1 MAEDGNYWMNSS
13 LFVANSNG
21 NQCFF
26 ILLYNQRQCT
36 KELDTVSERKEN
48 ISIKRLIF
56 WLWQNSRGVRKQA
69 ITNTAIGLLDVA
81 CQLMWVL
88 ACKYAIDIAT
98 GIKEG
103 ALMTIGILIA
113 ALMLVQIA
121 SRAVSR
127 WIHAVTGNK
136 VRNRMRRDV
145 FARLLR
151 CDWMHLQRHHTGD
164 LINRLEGDVS
174 SITTL
179 MTEVIP
185 AAVVA
190 ATQLLA
196 SFVLLFTMSPLLA
209 VAIFIILPIC
219 LALSR
224 IYIKKMRRLNR
235 DVRDSDS
242 RIQSVLQES
251 LQHKELIKSL
261 EQNDSTEQQLSALQ
275 NRLQR
280 QVASRTK
287 FSLGAYTLIQLGFAV
302 GYVIAFMWGVNSLA
316 DGTITYGT
324 MAAYLQLVGLIQR
337 PTMDLSRYIP
347 GIVSSL
353 TAAERLYEL
362 EDIPIEQQG
371 NAIMLKETAGVRFDN
386 VTFRYEEG
394 KRFILNKFTFDFP
407 PNSCTAIVGETGAGK
422 TTLIRLLIAFIN
434 PLEGKI
440 ELYNGKEKYESSTLT
455 RRNFVYIPQGN
466 SLVSGTIR
474 ENLLMGNPQAT
485 EEEMREALQIACA
498 EYVYELPDGI
508 DTPITERGGGLSE
521 GQAQRIAVARSILR
535 PGSIL
540 ILDEVTSALDE
551 GTEQEMLKRLT
562 RSQIGKTLIFVTHR
576 PAVISYCTQVLK
588 IEKPAKK

>member
-1 MAEDGNYWMNSS
+1 MNSNEKN
-13 LFVANSNG
+13 V
-21 NQCFF
+21 
-26 ILLYNQRQCT
+26 
-36 KELDTVSERKEN
+36 
-48 ISIKRLIF
+48 SIKRLLL
-56 WLWQNSRGVRKQA
+56 WLWQNSRGARKQA
-69 ITNTAIGLLDVA
+69 IINTGIGLLDVA
-81 CQLMWVL
+81 CQLLWVL

-103 ALMTIGILIA
+103 SLLTTGILIG

-121 SRAVSR
+121 SRAASR

-151 CDWMHLQRHHTGD
+151 CDWLHLQRHHTGD

-174 SITTL
+174 GITTL
-179 MTEVIP
+179 MTETVP

-190 ATQLLA
+190 TTQLLA

-209 VAIFIILPIC
+209 VAIFITLPIC
-219 LALSR
+219 LAVSR
-224 IYIKKMRRLNR
+224 VYVKKMRRLNR

-261 EQNDSTEQQLSALQ
+261 EQNDSTEQQLSDLQSRLQ
-275 NRLQR
+275 NQI
-280 QVASRTK
+280 ANRTK
-287 FSLGAYTLIQLGFAV
+287 FSLGAYILIQLGFAT
-302 GYVIAFMWGVNSLA
+302 GYVIAFMWGVDSLSN
-316 DGTITYGT
+316 GLITYGT

-347 GIVSSL
+347 GIVSSF

-371 NAIMLKETAGVRFDN
+371 DAVMLKETAGVRFKD

-394 KRFILNKFTFDFP
+394 KRYILDHFTFDFP

-422 TTLIRLLIAFIN
+422 TTLIRLLIALIN
-434 PLEGKI
+434 PLSGCI
-440 ELYNGKEKYESSTLT
+440 ELYNGKERYESSTLT

-474 ENLLMGNPQAT
+474 ENLLMGNPEAT
-485 EEEMREALQIACA
+485 DEEMRQALHIACA
-498 EYVYELPDGI
+498 EYVLELPDGI
-508 DTPITERGGGLSE
+508 DSPITERGGGLSE
-521 GQAQRIAVARSILR
+521 GQAQRIAVARSLLR

-551 GTEQEMLKRLT
+551 ATEQEMLKRLT
-562 RSQIGKTLIFVTHR
+562 QSQIGKTLIFVTHR
-576 PAVISYCTQVLK
+576 PAVIDYCTQVLR

>member
-1 MAEDGNYWMNSS
+1 MNSNEKN
-13 LFVANSNG
+13 V
-21 NQCFF
+21 
-26 ILLYNQRQCT
+26 
-36 KELDTVSERKEN
+36 
-48 ISIKRLIF
+48 SIKRLLL
-56 WLWQNSRGVRKQA
+56 WLWQNSRGARKQA
-69 ITNTAIGLLDVA
+69 IINTGIGLLDVA
-81 CQLMWVL
+81 CQLLWVL

-103 ALMTIGILIA
+103 SLLTTGILIG

-121 SRAVSR
+121 SRAASR

-151 CDWMHLQRHHTGD
+151 CDWLHLQRHHTGD

-174 SITTL
+174 GITTL
-179 MTEVIP
+179 MTETVP

-209 VAIFIILPIC
+209 VAIFITLPIC
-219 LALSR
+219 LAVSR
-224 IYIKKMRRLNR
+224 VYVKKMRRLNR

-261 EQNDSTEQQLSALQ
+261 EQNDSTEQQLSDLQSRLQ
-275 NRLQR
+275 NQI
-280 QVASRTK
+280 ANRTK
-287 FSLGAYTLIQLGFAV
+287 FSLGAYILIQLGFAT
-302 GYVIAFMWGVNSLA
+302 GYVIAFMWGVDSLA
-316 DGTITYGT
+316 NGLITYGT

-347 GIVSSL
+347 GIVSSF

-371 NAIMLKETAGVRFDN
+371 DAVMLTETAGVRFKD

-394 KRFILNKFTFDFP
+394 KRYILDHFTFDFP

-422 TTLIRLLIAFIN
+422 TTLIRLLIALIN
-434 PLEGKI
+434 PLSGSI
-440 ELYNGKEKYESSTLT
+440 ELYNGKERYESSTLT

-474 ENLLMGNPQAT
+474 ENLLMGNPEAT
-485 EEEMREALQIACA
+485 DEEMRQALHIACA
-498 EYVYELPDGI
+498 EYVLELPDGI
-508 DTPITERGGGLSE
+508 DSPITERGGGLSE
-521 GQAQRIAVARSILR
+521 GQAQRIAVARSLLR

-551 GTEQEMLKRLT
+551 ATEQEMLKRLT
-562 RSQIGKTLIFVTHR
+562 QSQIGKTLIFVTHR
-576 PAVISYCTQVLK
+576 PAVIDYCTQVLR

>member
-1 MAEDGNYWMNSS
+1 MYAQFSKLWG
-13 LFVANSNG
+13 
-21 NQCFF
+21 QTPPK
-26 ILLYNQRQCT
+26 R
-36 KELDTVSERKEN
+36 KKVSDYKKN
-48 ISIKRLIF
+48 ISIKRLVS
-56 WLWQNSRGVRKQA
+56 WLWSNSKGARGQA
-69 ITNTAIGLLDVA
+69 VANTVIGLVDVA

-88 ACKYAIDIAT
+88 ACKHAIDIAT
-98 GIKEG
+98 GIEEG
-103 ALMTIGILIA
+103 SLVATGILIA
-113 ALMLVQIA
+113 MLMLTEIA

-151 CDWMHLQRHHTGD
+151 CDWLHLQKHHTGD
-164 LINRLEGDVS
+164 LINRLEGDVAG
-174 SITTL
+174 ITTL

-185 AAVVA
+185 ATIVT

-209 VAIFIILPIC
+209 VAIFITLPIC
-219 LALSR
+219 LVVSR
-224 IYIKKMRRLNR
+224 VYVKKMRKLNR

-261 EQNDSTEQQLSALQ
+261 EQNDSTEQQLSHLQ
-275 NRLQR
+275 NRLQS
-280 QVASRTK
+280 QIASRTR
-287 FSLGAYTLIQLGFAV
+287 FSLGAYTLIQLGFAA
-302 GYVIAFMWGVNSLA
+302 GYVIAFMWGVDSLA
-316 DGTITYGT
+316 EGIITYGT

-337 PTMDLSRYIP
+337 PTMELSRYVP

-371 NAIMLKETAGVRFDN
+371 DAVMFKETAGVRFND
-386 VTFRYEEG
+386 VTFRYEED
-394 KRFILNKFTFDFP
+394 KRLILDKFTFDFP

-422 TTLIRLLIAFIN
+422 TTLIRLLIALIN
-434 PLEGKI
+434 PQGGSI
-440 ELYNGKEKYESSTLT
+440 ELYNAEERHESSTLT

-474 ENLLMGNPQAT
+474 DNLLMGNPDAT
-485 EEEMREALQIACA
+485 DEEMHEALRIACA

-508 DTPITERGGGLSE
+508 DSPISERGGGLSE

-551 GTEQEMLKRLT
+551 VTEKEMLRRLT
-562 RSQIGKTLIFVTHR
+562 QSKIGKTLIFVTHR
-576 PAVISYCTQVLK
+576 PAVIDYCTQVLR
-588 IEKPAKK
+588 IEKP

>member
-1 MAEDGNYWMNSS
+1 M
-13 LFVANSNG
+13 
-21 NQCFF
+21 FF
-26 ILLYNQRQCT
+26 YIFARMYAQFSKLWGQTPPKR
-36 KELDTVSERKEN
+36 KKVSDYKKN
-48 ISIKRLIF
+48 ISIKRLVS
-56 WLWQNSRGVRKQA
+56 WLWSNSKGARGQA
-69 ITNTAIGLLDVA
+69 VANTVIGLVDVA

-88 ACKYAIDIAT
+88 ACKHAIDIAT
-98 GIKEG
+98 GIEEG
-103 ALMTIGILIA
+103 SLVATGILIA
-113 ALMLVQIA
+113 MLMLTEIA

-151 CDWMHLQRHHTGD
+151 CDWLHLQKHHTGD
-164 LINRLEGDVS
+164 LINRLEGDVAG
-174 SITTL
+174 ITTL

-185 AAVVA
+185 ATIVT

-209 VAIFIILPIC
+209 VAIFITLPIC
-219 LALSR
+219 LVVSR
-224 IYIKKMRRLNR
+224 VYVKKMRKLNR

-261 EQNDSTEQQLSALQ
+261 EQNDSTEQQLSHLQ
-275 NRLQR
+275 NRLQS
-280 QVASRTK
+280 QIASRTR
-287 FSLGAYTLIQLGFAV
+287 FSLGAYTLIQLGFAA
-302 GYVIAFMWGVNSLA
+302 GYVIAFMWGVDSLA
-316 DGTITYGT
+316 EGIITYGT

-337 PTMDLSRYIP
+337 PTMELSRYVP

-371 NAIMLKETAGVRFDN
+371 DAVMFKETAGVRFND
-386 VTFRYEEG
+386 VTFRYEED
-394 KRFILNKFTFDFP
+394 KRLILDKFTFDFP

-422 TTLIRLLIAFIN
+422 TTLIRLLIALIN
-434 PLEGKI
+434 PQGGSI
-440 ELYNGKEKYESSTLT
+440 ELYNAEERHESSTLT

-474 ENLLMGNPQAT
+474 DNLLMGNPDAT
-485 EEEMREALQIACA
+485 DEEMHEALRIACA

-508 DTPITERGGGLSE
+508 DSPISERGGGLSE

-551 GTEQEMLKRLT
+551 VTEKEMLRRLT
-562 RSQIGKTLIFVTHR
+562 QSKIGKTLIFVTHR
-576 PAVISYCTQVLK
+576 PAVIDYCTQVLR
-588 IEKPAKK
+588 IEKP

>member
-1 MAEDGNYWMNSS
+1 M
-13 LFVANSNG
+13 
-21 NQCFF
+21 
-26 ILLYNQRQCT
+26 LL
-36 KELDTVSERKEN
+36 
-48 ISIKRLIF
+48 
-56 WLWQNSRGVRKQA
+56 WLWQNSRGARKQA
-69 ITNTAIGLLDVA
+69 IINTGIGLLDVA
-81 CQLMWVL
+81 CQLLWVL

-103 ALMTIGILIA
+103 SLLTTGILIG
-113 ALMLVQIA
+113 ALMLIQIA
-121 SRAVSR
+121 SRAASR

-151 CDWMHLQRHHTGD
+151 CDWLHLQRHHTGD

-179 MTEVIP
+179 MTETVP
-185 AAVVA
+185 AAIVA

-209 VAIFIILPIC
+209 VAIFITLPIC
-219 LALSR
+219 LAVSR
-224 IYIKKMRRLNR
+224 VYVKKMRSLNR

-261 EQNDSTEQQLSALQ
+261 EQNDSTEQQLSDLQSRLQ
-275 NRLQR
+275 NQI
-280 QVASRTK
+280 ANRTK
-287 FSLGAYTLIQLGFAV
+287 FSLGAYILIQLGFAT
-302 GYVIAFMWGVNSLA
+302 GYVIAFMWGVDSLSN
-316 DGTITYGT
+316 GLITYGT

-362 EDIPIEQQG
+362 EDIPIERQG
-371 NAIMLKETAGVRFDN
+371 DAVMLTETAGVRFKD

-394 KRFILNKFTFDFP
+394 KRYILDHFTFDFP

-422 TTLIRLLIAFIN
+422 TTLIRLLIALIN
-434 PLEGKI
+434 PLSGSI

-474 ENLLMGNPQAT
+474 ENLLMGNPEAT
-485 EEEMREALQIACA
+485 DEEMRQALHIACA
-498 EYVYELPDGI
+498 EYVLELPDGI
-508 DTPITERGGGLSE
+508 DSPITERGGGLSE
-521 GQAQRIAVARSILR
+521 GQAQRIAVARSLLR

-551 GTEQEMLKRLT
+551 ATEQEMLKRLT
-562 RSQIGKTLIFVTHR
+562 QSQIGKTLIFVTHR
-576 PAVISYCTQVLK
+576 PAVIDYCTQVLR
-588 IEKPAKK
+588 IVKPAKK

>member
-1 MAEDGNYWMNSS
+1 M
-13 LFVANSNG
+13 
-21 NQCFF
+21 
-26 ILLYNQRQCT
+26 LL
-36 KELDTVSERKEN
+36 
-48 ISIKRLIF
+48 
-56 WLWQNSRGVRKQA
+56 WLWQNSRGARKQA
-69 ITNTAIGLLDVA
+69 IINTGIGLLDVA
-81 CQLMWVL
+81 CQLLWVL

-103 ALMTIGILIA
+103 SLLTTGILIG

-151 CDWMHLQRHHTGD
+151 CDWLHLQRHHTGD

-174 SITTL
+174 GITTL
-179 MTEVIP
+179 MTETVP

-209 VAIFIILPIC
+209 VAIFITLPIC
-219 LALSR
+219 LAVSR
-224 IYIKKMRRLNR
+224 VYVKKMRRLNR

-261 EQNDSTEQQLSALQ
+261 EQNDSTEQQLSDLQSRLQ
-275 NRLQR
+275 NQI
-280 QVASRTK
+280 ANRTK
-287 FSLGAYTLIQLGFAV
+287 FSLGAYILIQLGFAT
-302 GYVIAFMWGVNSLA
+302 GYVIAFMWGVDSLSN
-316 DGTITYGT
+316 GLITYGT

-347 GIVSSL
+347 GIVSSF

-371 NAIMLKETAGVRFDN
+371 DAVMLKETAGVRFKD

-394 KRFILNKFTFDFP
+394 KRYILDHFTFDFP

-422 TTLIRLLIAFIN
+422 TTLIRLLIALIN
-434 PLEGKI
+434 PLSGSI
-440 ELYNGKEKYESSTLT
+440 ELYNGKERYESSTLT

-474 ENLLMGNPQAT
+474 ENLLMGNPEAT
-485 EEEMREALQIACA
+485 DEEMRQALHIACA
-498 EYVYELPDGI
+498 EYVLELPDGI
-508 DTPITERGGGLSE
+508 DSPITERGGGLSE
-521 GQAQRIAVARSILR
+521 GQAQRIAVARSLLR

-551 GTEQEMLKRLT
+551 ATEQEMLKRLT
-562 RSQIGKTLIFVTHR
+562 QSQIGKTLIFVTHR
-576 PAVISYCTQVLK
+576 PAVIDYCTQVLR

>member
-1 MAEDGNYWMNSS
+1 MDDKG
-13 LFVANSNG
+13 
-21 NQCFF
+21 
-26 ILLYNQRQCT
+26 
-36 KELDTVSERKEN
+36 KN
-48 ISIKRLIF
+48 ISVKRLIL
-56 WLWQNSRGVRKQA
+56 WLWHNSKGTRKQA
-69 ITNTAIGLLDVA
+69 VTNTCIGLLDVA
-81 CQLMWVL
+81 CQLLWVL
-88 ACKYAIDIAT
+88 ACKHAIDIAT
-98 GIKEG
+98 GTKDG
-103 ALMTIGILIA
+103 SLTTTGIIIA

-127 WIHAVTGNK
+127 WIHSVTGNK
-136 VRNRMRRDV
+136 VRNRMRRAV

-164 LINRLEGDVS
+164 LINRLEGDVA

-185 AAVVA
+185 ATVVA

-196 SFVLLFTMSPLLA
+196 SFVLLFTMSPWLA
-209 VAIFIILPIC
+209 VAIFITLPVC
-219 LALSR
+219 LAVSR
-224 IYIKKMRRLNR
+224 VYVKKMRRLNR

-261 EQNDSTEQQLSALQ
+261 EQNDSTEQQLSDLQ
-275 NRLQR
+275 SQLQD
-280 QVASRTK
+280 QVASRTR
-287 FSLGAYTLIQLGFAV
+287 FSLGAYTLVQLGFAT
-302 GYVIAFMWGVNSLA
+302 GYVVAFLWGADSLR
-316 DGTITYGT
+316 DGIITYGT

-362 EDIPIEQQG
+362 EDIPVEQQG
-371 NAIMLKETAGVRFDN
+371 DAIMLKETAGVRFKD

-407 PNSCTAIVGETGAGK
+407 PNSCTAIIGETGAGK

-434 PLEGKI
+434 PQGGSI
-440 ELYNGKEKYESSTLT
+440 ELYNGKEQHESSTLT

-474 ENLLMGNPQAT
+474 ENLLMGNPEAT
-485 EEEMREALQIACA
+485 EEEMKRALHIACA
-498 EYVYELPDGI
+498 EYVFELPDGI
-508 DTPITERGGGLSE
+508 DSHITERGGGLSE

-551 GTEQEMLKRLT
+551 ATEQEMLKRLT
-562 RSQIGKTLIFVTHR
+562 QSQIGKTLIFVTHR
-576 PAVISYCTQVLK
+576 PAVINYCTQVLK
-588 IEKPAKK
+588 IEKPAKSKQTP